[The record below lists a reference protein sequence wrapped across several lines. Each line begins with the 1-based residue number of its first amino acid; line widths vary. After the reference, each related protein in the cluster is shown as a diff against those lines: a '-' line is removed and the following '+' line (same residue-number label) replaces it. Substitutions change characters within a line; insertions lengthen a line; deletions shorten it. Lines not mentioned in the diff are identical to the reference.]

1 MVLLLLGLSTL
12 LVIPAMDRAVEKQ
25 AVRRSA
31 VEIAAVVRDLRGKAI
46 YKGIIQGLLVSSSE
60 NSYQVL
66 SGNKVIL
73 PPAVNISEIVGGE
86 LVGEDKRRFVFFPNG
101 SILGGEIAI
110 SGREVS
116 ASYTI
121 RLDPL
126 SGRILVVRKIA
137 P

>member
-12 LVIPAMDRAVEKQ
+12 LVLPAMDRAVEKQ
-25 AVRRSA
+25 AVRRST
-31 VEIAAVVRDLRGKAI
+31 VEIAAVARGLRSRAI
-46 YKGIIQGLLVSSSE
+46 YKGIIQGLLFSSSE
-60 NSYQVL
+60 NSYQAL
-66 SGNKVIL
+66 PGNKVIL
-73 PPAVNISEIVGGE
+73 PPAVKISEIVGGE

-126 SGRILVVRKIA
+126 SGRILVVREIA

>member
-1 MVLLLLGLSTL
+1 
-12 LVIPAMDRAVEKQ
+12 MDRAVEKQ

-60 NSYQVL
+60 NSYEAL
-66 SGNKVIL
+66 AGNKVIL
-73 PPAVNISEIVGGE
+73 PPAVKISEIVGGE

>member
-1 MVLLLLGLSTL
+1 
-12 LVIPAMDRAVEKQ
+12 MDRAVEKQ
-25 AVRRSA
+25 AVRRST
-31 VEIAAVVRDLRGKAI
+31 VEIAAVARDLRGRAI

-60 NSYQVL
+60 NSYQAL
-66 SGNKVIL
+66 PGNKVIL
-73 PPAVNISEIVGGE
+73 PPAVKISEIVGGE

-126 SGRILVVRKIA
+126 SGRVLVVRETA

>member
-1 MVLLLLGLSTL
+1 MVLLLLGLSSL
-12 LVIPAMDRAVEKQ
+12 LVLPAMDRALEKQ
-25 AVRRSA
+25 AVRRST

-60 NSYQVL
+60 NSYEAL
-66 SGNKVIL
+66 AGNKVIL
-73 PPAVNISEIVGGE
+73 PPAVKISEVVGGE

-126 SGRILVVRKIA
+126 SGRILVVRGIA